1 MTWIFTNENDGCK
14 CSYHYGF
21 GISMLKKPNHQT
33 TGMGA
38 EVNLVKCQRK
48 NILVFVILETK

>member
-1 MTWIFTNENDGCK
+1 
-14 CSYHYGF
+14 
-21 GISMLKKPNHQT
+21 MLKNSNHQT

-48 NILVFVILETK
+48 NILVFVSLTPNDNEMRREFEQ